1 MTDKRFAA
9 CATRAREA
17 GGSSAL
23 AVLLT
28 LAALAFVGAPTR
40 ARAQGASKPAS
51 TGGAASVVG
60 AWHATLP
67 TGLRVAALTVVA
79 DGDGF
84 GGAFV
89 GYDYERKVDF
99 SKPVEGPPPRVST
112 RSGSLLKG
120 ARLEGDT
127 FTFKVFIRHPS
138 PPPGKPAGYEV
149 SGEVRLTGGDTA
161 ELRLSA
167 PHKPEPMVLK
177 LTRE

>member
-1 MTDKRFAA
+1 VYVAA
-9 CATRAREA
+9 APIA
-17 GGSSAL
+17 
-23 AVLLT
+23 
-28 LAALAFVGAPTR
+28 LAALLLLSAGA
-40 ARAQGASKPAS
+40 ARAQEGGRPAASS
-51 TGGAASVVG
+51 SSVVG

-67 TGLRVAALTVVA
+67 TGLRIATLTVVP
-79 DGDGF
+79 DGEGF

-89 GYDYERKVDF
+89 GYDYDRKIDF
-99 SKPVEGPPPRVST
+99 GKPVEGPPPQVST
-112 RSGSLLKG
+112 RTGSMLTG

-127 FTFKVFIRHPS
+127 FFFKVFLRHPS

-167 PHKPEPMVLK
+167 PHKPGPMVLK

>member
-1 MTDKRFAA
+1 MTDRNLTA

-17 GGSSAL
+17 RSVSASITLVALVALL
-23 AVLLT
+23 ALLS
-28 LAALAFVGAPTR
+28 AGAS
-40 ARAQGASKPAS
+40 RAQEGAKPA
-51 TGGAASVVG
+51 AVASSPVG

-67 TGLRVAALTVVA
+67 TGLRMATLTIVP
-79 DGDGF
+79 DGVGF

-89 GYDYERKVDF
+89 GYDYDRKIDF
-99 SKPVEGPPPRVST
+99 SKPVEGSPQVST
-112 RSGSLLKG
+112 RSGSMLTG

-127 FTFKVFIRHPS
+127 FTFKVFLRHPS

-149 SGEVRLTGGDTA
+149 SGVVKLLGGDTA